1 MHQQEI
7 GVGGWHTSASILKR
21 SAGGNG
27 KNNRV
32 SLDNSPALISVYS
45 QELII
50 RCGVWTP
57 FGSTSPPVRF
67 LHLHKRENYPVE
79 VGFGAHSG

>member
-1 MHQQEI
+1 MKE
-7 GVGGWHTSASILKR
+7 GGWHTSAWTSKG

-45 QELII
+45 RRLII
-50 RCGVWTP
+50 RCDVLALEW
-57 FGSTSPPVRF
+57 STSPPVRY
-67 LHLHKRENYPVE
+67 LNLQKGENYPME
-79 VGFGAHSG
+79 VASRVLTG